1 MDKSAARDDLAVVDR
16 ILHAADRTFHVPPL
30 IFITWGLYGTIV
42 NGAQQ
47 AAVSGLS
54 VPSGQSFH
62 LPMMLLAI
70 GITVWAA
77 GRGDA
82 ERETLVDS
90 HAGTTFCVAF
100 GVILLLNLT
109 SQHTVIPG
117 RAMSLFWSGGMSI
130 ALLTVGF
137 QSSRL
142 LLGGGVALLAA
153 SALAGLA
160 PAWFHGTLAMGWFAG
175 MVVPGIVS
183 WSRRAHG

>member
-109 SQHTVIPG
+109 SQHTVLPG

-160 PAWFHGTLAMGWFAG
+160 PGWFHGTLAMGWIAG